1 MDKLNDNKVTGP
13 AAIRFYAPNQWPN
26 PADLPDFRSAIDTY
40 FEEMSNLAK
49 KMFYMFHEVL
59 KELHYQAIRVVTR
72 LNLISLSGFEFGQRD
87 NHQIL

>member
-59 KELHYQAIRVVTR
+59 IEFHYQAIRVVTR

>member
-59 KELHYQAIRVVTR
+59 IELHYQAIRVNSNKT
-72 LNLISLSGFEFGQRD
+72 EFDFTFRF
-87 NHQIL
+87 

>member
-40 FEEMSNLAK
+40 FEEKLG
-49 KMFYMFHEVL
+49 
-59 KELHYQAIRVVTR
+59 I
-72 LNLISLSGFEFGQRD
+72 
-87 NHQIL
+87 